1 MYPGSTPVEWLF
13 SSRKSHPE
21 YCVRG
26 LGYSGFAL
34 AFQLLNS
41 NTGGFRAKMRKLNTI
56 STLGRR
62 TQITSHIFS
71 GVSRAKLQLCKAAIA
86 KLQSAIPIEKQSRV
100 PRNSPA
106 AAGSLGFI
114 AAFPIEGKEH
124 FTDTLPGDCQSAK
137 PEPSAPRLECRK
149 GRRSWRV
156 PPVSLLRPGNGQIM
170 TESVRNASI
179 PNKV

>member
-41 NTGGFRAKMRKLNTI
+41 NTGGFRAKMRKLDTI

-71 GVSRAKLQLCKAAIA
+71 GVSRAKLQ
-86 KLQSAIPIEKQSRV
+86 SAIPIEKQSRV
-100 PRNSPA
+100 PRTSPA

-137 PEPSAPRLECRK
+137 PEPSAPRLERRK
-149 GRRSWRV
+149 GCRSWRV

-170 TESVRNASI
+170 TEPVRNASI